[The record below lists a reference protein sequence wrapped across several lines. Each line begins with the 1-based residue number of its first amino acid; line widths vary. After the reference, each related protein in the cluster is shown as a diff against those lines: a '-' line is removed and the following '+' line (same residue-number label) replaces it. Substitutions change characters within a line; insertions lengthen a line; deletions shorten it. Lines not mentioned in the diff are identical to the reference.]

1 MNPELLKPEIIETVA
16 NAGQALLA
24 SPTVQGVVSS
34 LITTLSLRKGE
45 KIKVMEELKK
55 KEFEKVLEELLE
67 TGKLSYVE
75 LYKCRNFLKIAKQA
89 DERIAAY
96 QGRQPEAE
104 VEEKKEQDIF
114 DFDWLMRF
122 FDAVGNI
129 SNEELQQ
136 LWGKVLANEI
146 TRPKACSLRTLDM
159 LRNMSSEEAK
169 VFSALCR
176 YAMQSG
182 DTYYIDSAGFFCEE
196 DGHKKCREFIQSK
209 GLSYEEHIV
218 PLLEAGALSQDHDLA
233 LYISENMNLEI
244 HNDKICGI
252 VMNHENTPK
261 LFRRD
266 AYLLTASGRELFSII
281 HNGGDFEA
289 DEEYAVLCLK
299 DMKEENPEFYVG
311 AFPIVSGGSSI
322 DLLEEDG
329 EKMSSGK

>member
-1 MNPELLKPEIIETVA
+1 
-16 NAGQALLA
+16 
-24 SPTVQGVVSS
+24 
-34 LITTLSLRKGE
+34 
-45 KIKVMEELKK
+45 MEELKK
-55 KEFEKVLEELLE
+55 KEFEKVLEGLLE
-67 TGKLSYVE
+67 TGRLSYVE

-96 QGRQPEAE
+96 QGRQPEVE

-218 PLLEAGALSQDHDLA
+218 PLLEPARLA
-233 LYISENMNLEI
+233 RIMTWLCIFL
-244 HNDKICGI
+244 KI
-252 VMNHENTPK
+252 
-261 LFRRD
+261 
-266 AYLLTASGRELFSII
+266 
-281 HNGGDFEA
+281 
-289 DEEYAVLCLK
+289 
-299 DMKEENPEFYVG
+299 
-311 AFPIVSGGSSI
+311 
-322 DLLEEDG
+322 
-329 EKMSSGK
+329 

>member
-1 MNPELLKPEIIETVA
+1 MK
-16 NAGQALLA
+16 
-24 SPTVQGVVSS
+24 
-34 LITTLSLRKGE
+34 LRD
-45 KIKVMEELKK
+45 
-55 KEFEKVLEELLE
+55 
-67 TGKLSYVE
+67 
-75 LYKCRNFLKIAKQA
+75 Q
-89 DERIAAY
+89 
-96 QGRQPEAE
+96 
-104 VEEKKEQDIF
+104 
-114 DFDWLMRF
+114 
-122 FDAVGNI
+122 
-129 SNEELQQ
+129 
-136 LWGKVLANEI
+136 
-146 TRPKACSLRTLDM
+146 KACSLRTLDM

-261 LFRRD
+261 LFHRD

-281 HNGGDFEA
+281 HNGGDFET

-311 AFPIVSGGSSI
+311 AFPIVSGGSST
-322 DLLEEDG
+322 DLLEED
-329 EKMSSGK
+329 